1 VKEFLSRAGRAFIER
16 NVDSEPDAY
25 DDLVARGWRTV
36 PMTFAGDTAV
46 RGFDEDALRALLDA
60 HQ

>member
-1 VKEFLSRAGRAFIER
+1 M
-16 NVDSEPDAY
+16 DSDANAY

-36 PMTFAGDTAV
+36 PTTFAGDTAV
-46 RGFDEDALRALLDA
+46 RGFNEKALRALLDA